1 MGFRGV
7 AARVSLR
14 GLGPQPIHLEGQ
26 EVTEMKCDLEQ
37 QKIQRRLKEWA
48 LALGWRELDI
58 LGCLL
63 QSGGN

>member
-1 MGFRGV
+1 MGFHGG

-14 GLGPQPIHLEGQ
+14 RLGTQPIHLEGQ

-37 QKIQRRLKEWA
+37 QKIHRRLKEWA